1 MDKVTGVVESKSR
14 KGNGIKVNGEWYST
28 YSAADLNHIEWKDSV
43 EFLYEQKGKYRNIKG
58 KVEKTASGGG
68 APSGTRSL
76 PASGGG
82 GYSSIGVEL
91 GHAANLAMRMM
102 EQAAAESERVG
113 SPEYYKQFVT
123 YTTDMYKVMK
133 AIRAKVESGD
143 ISAAPPPPPAAPEPD
158 VADGDLDDLF

>member
-14 KGNGIKVNGEWYST
+14 KGNGIKVEGEWYST
-28 YSAADLNHIEWKDSV
+28 FSAADLNHIEWKDSV
-43 EFLYEQKGKYRNIKG
+43 EFLYEQKGKYKNIKG

-82 GYSSIGVEL
+82 YSSVGVEL

-102 EQAAAESERVG
+102 EQTEYEYAVG
-113 SPEYYKQFVT
+113 SPEYYKNFVS